1 MKALILIAVLTICI
15 DGLLYEWEPRAAQP
29 SLKIEDGKPV
39 VCEVRA

>member
-15 DGLLYEWEPRAAQP
+15 EGLLHYVGPGVDEPT
-29 SLKIEDGKPV
+29 LVIEDGKPV